1 LKWRDQRVSFEIK
14 IISEKENPLLERK
27 ELEFIV
33 IHAGQGTP
41 KRTDIRKKLAA
52 ILSKDIDCV
61 YIEHLYSETGKP
73 ETKGEARIYESKEK
87 ALAIEP
93 KHIIERNKL
102 ETEEK

>member
-1 LKWRDQRVSFEIK
+1 MSFEIK

-33 IHAGQGTP
+33 IHPGQGTP

-73 ETKGEARIYESKEK
+73 ETKAKQEYMK
-87 ALAIEP
+87 AKK
-93 KHIIERNKL
+93 KH
-102 ETEEK
+102 